1 MPPAPAVADDRW
13 RQVHLG
19 RLMGHALRR
28 FDARVLELMTHS
40 AEAPLALSHLAA
52 RGQVGAAIVHITR
65 HLALRGSRLTQLADS
80 AGMSKQAMGDLVDQC
95 EAWGLVRRVPDPLDA
110 RAKQVQFTHTGLAW
124 LEAFRLA
131 VQQTEREFRDQ
142 VGADVATVVAALP
155 PQVAEATE
163 RVEASTI
170 DHIVVLLVDG
180 RSIVWGNADN
190 SAEKTA
196 VLPALLAMSGTVL
209 DVSVPSHPAIR

>member
-1 MPPAPAVADDRW
+1 MSVEVSISPSGRAQPDPAAPLPVGADDRW

-28 FDARVLELMTHS
+28 FDARVLALMTHS
-40 AEAPLALSHLAA
+40 AEAPLALSNLAS

-95 EAWGLVRRVPDPLDA
+95 EAWGLVQRVPDPLDA
-110 RAKQVQFTHTGLAW
+110 RAKQVVFTDTGLAW

-131 VQQTEREFRDQ
+131 VQQAEREFRAQ
-142 VGADVATVVAALP
+142 VGAEVATVVALGLEAY
-155 PQVAEATE
+155 AEG
-163 RVEASTI
+163 
-170 DHIVVLLVDG
+170 DWQGH
-180 RSIVWGNADN
+180 
-190 SAEKTA
+190 K
-196 VLPALLAMSGTVL
+196 
-209 DVSVPSHPAIR
+209 IR